1 MKKYRSSLDIKSPE
15 FRTRKNAMLDLLS
28 MLNLRSKAIKHAPP
42 ERVEKL
48 RKRGKFPAREKIQ
61 RTIDPGTEFH
71 ELGLFAAYDMYK
83 DIPGGYP
90 SAGTIIGIGT
100 VSGKKAVIMTNDPLV
115 KSGAWVEIT
124 CKKNLRAQEIA
135 MDNRLPIIY
144 MVDSAGVNLERQ
156 AEIFPDREHFG
167 RIFRNN
173 AKMAAMGIPQISCV
187 FGFCV
192 AGGAYLPGMSGDLAM
207 ITRHSSMF
215 LAGPFLV
222 RSALGQDVDLET
234 LGGASMHNQI
244 SGVADYRFDSEEEA
258 IRWIRDQMANLGPA
272 SAAPFDRT
280 TSEKPDYDPDELLGI
295 LPLDLSG
302 GYEMRE
308 IMARMV
314 DGSRFQEFK
323 PEYGMTLVTAFARL
337 GGFAVGIVA
346 NQGKAVKKRMP
357 PDHLGRPQPPQMQL
371 GNVIYSDSA
380 NKATHFIMLC
390 NERRIPLIFFHDV
403 TGFMVGKMAEAGG
416 IIQDGSQFVNAQ
428 ANSVV
433 PKFSVVIRNSFG
445 AGNYA
450 MCGKAYD
457 PRLIFAWPTARL
469 AVMDGGIAA
478 DTVLLTKKD
487 LSDEERRELR
497 QKLVE
502 KYDYEASPYFC
513 AAHLI
518 VDGILDPRNTRKALI
533 NGLEM
538 AAYNSHMP
546 PYVTGVM
553 RM

>member
-1 MKKYRSSLDIKSPE
+1 MKLFESTLSTKSEEYRK
-15 FRTRKNAMLDLLS
+15 RHTQMLQLLS
-28 MLNLRSKAIKHAPP
+28 ELNLRRKQITEAPA
-42 ERVEKL
+42 EAVAKL
-48 RKRGKFPAREKIQ
+48 KKRGKYPAREKI
-61 RTIDPGTEFH
+61 RAVLDRDGEPLEI
-71 ELGLFAAYDMYK
+71 GLFAAWDMYK

-90 SAGTIIGIGT
+90 SAGTIVQIGK
-100 VSGKKAVIMTNDPLV
+100 VAGKNAVIVANDPLV

-135 MDNRLPIIY
+135 MENRLPIIY

-156 AEIFPDREHFG
+156 AEIFPDRDHFG

-173 AKMAAMGIPQISCV
+173 AKMAAMGIPQISVV

-192 AGGAYLPGMSGDLAM
+192 AGGAYLPGMSSDLAM
-207 ITRHSSMF
+207 ITEHSSMF

-222 RSALGQDVDLET
+222 KAAVGQEVDMET
-234 LGGASMHNQI
+234 LGGATMHNAI
-244 SGVADYRFDSEEEA
+244 SGVADYRFDSEDEA
-258 IRWIRDQMANLGPA
+258 FAFIRMQMEMLGTQPRA
-272 SAAPFDRT
+272 GFDRAT
-280 TSEKPDYDPDELLGI
+280 AEAPKFDPDELLGI
-295 LPLDLSG
+295 LPEDNTG
-302 GYEMRE
+302 TYDMRE
-308 IMARMV
+308 IIARLI
-314 DGSRFQEFK
+314 DGSRFEEFK
-323 PEYGMTLVTAFARL
+323 PEFGKTVLTCFARL

-346 NQGKAVKKRMP
+346 NQGMAVKRTMP
-357 PDHLGRPQPPQMQL
+357 PDHLGRPQPPQIQM

-390 NERRIPLIFFHDV
+390 NERRIPLIFLHDV
-403 TGFMVGKMAEAGG
+403 TGFMVGKQAESTG
-416 IIQDGSQFVNAQ
+416 IIQDGAQFVNVQ

-457 PRLIFAWPTARL
+457 PRLIFAWPTAKI

-478 DTVLLTKKD
+478 DTVLLTKKE
-487 LSDEERRELR
+487 LSEQERKTFR

-502 KYDYEASPYFC
+502 KYNAEASPYFT
-513 AAHLI
+513 AARMM
-518 VDGILDPRNTRKALI
+518 VDGILDPRETRKVLI
-533 NGLEM
+533 TGLEM
-538 AAYNSHMP
+538 AAHNPEMSEFK
-546 PYVTGVM
+546 TGVM